1 MFVMR
6 PGLLI
11 AFCAMAL
18 QVTVVAHAELEPK
31 AVAVEPGV
39 VMAGQS
45 VTLRW
50 YFTGNKVVV
59 SGGRFGKGMVVT
71 GKSALTDKPEKT
83 TRYAFDVWY
92 NPPPD
97 PAKPEVKPA
106 QIHVQYTA
114 VAAVDKLA
122 SYHASEGFDIRYLKS
137 WRTDSFAPE
146 PGSKVYFFQ
155 EEEDS
160 VERLA
165 VAVIPIKESES
176 AATVMEKVRGDVPS
190 HYTKVEFVS
199 LYDLVRQKEP
209 AQITQF
215 KGIDSTHPN
224 TRTASIVLVYTHG
237 GKAYIVSARTYA
249 DKFAERG
256 PLLDG
261 LVRSLVYSAGAVA
274 SK

>member
-1 MFVMR
+1 MR
-6 PGLLI
+6 PGILI
-11 AFCAMAL
+11 GLCALAL
-18 QVTVVAHAELEPK
+18 QTAICARAELEPK

-39 VMAGQS
+39 VMPGQPI
-45 VTLRW
+45 TLRW

-59 SGGRFGKGMVVT
+59 SGGRFGKGTVVT
-71 GKSALTDKPEKT
+71 GKTQITDRPEKT

-106 QIHVQYTA
+106 QVHVQYTA
-114 VAAVDKLA
+114 VAAVDKLT
-122 SYHASEGFDIRYLKS
+122 SFHGPEGFDVRLIKG
-137 WRTDSFAPE
+137 WRTDSFSPE

-160 VERLA
+160 VERVA
-165 VAVIPIKESES
+165 VAVVPIKEGETV
-176 AATVMEKVRGDVPS
+176 ATVMEKVRGDVPS

-199 LYDLVRQKEP
+199 LYDMPRKQDQ
-209 AQITQF
+209 AQITHF

-224 TRTASIVLVYTHG
+224 TRTESIVVVYIHG
-237 GKAYIVSARTYA
+237 NKAYVASGRTYA

-261 LVRSLVYSAGAVA
+261 LVRSLSFSGAIA